1 MKYCPNCGT
10 KFLYKERLKAWNK
23 QCNEIH
29 CSSCSAEYKR
39 NNRLANGLSMFM
51 AYFISSI
58 IVDEINLE
66 IELFVIK
73 VILVFIII
81 VIVYLVILSLFN
93 LFIKYERVK

>member
-10 KFLYKERLKAWNK
+10 KFLYKERLKAWNR
-23 QCNEIH
+23 QCNESH
-29 CSSCSAEYKR
+29 CSSCSAEYKK
-39 NNRLANGLSMFM
+39 NNRIATGLSVFM
-51 AYFISSI
+51 TYFISSI